1 MKYSNLRN
9 LLFKTLLVVLFPLQF
24 LAFIPTS
31 HQLISAP
38 TNGIRHIQALR
49 LMEYFLRTNTD
60 SLWNN
65 AMYMNKI
72 SKELEDREGVL
83 VSKWMFGNYFIKKG
97 QASTGI
103 DFLKEVKYY
112 YVSKGDFEKVCKL
125 LNDIGIGYFLQGD
138 YATAEEHYKAS
149 LRAGDETVNPSL
161 SILAEVNLAKLYIQQ
176 KKLEKAQALLNHYI
190 KEAKRLKKFESVA
203 NAYGVKADVYLSQNN
218 LEIASEFCEKQ
229 WKYALLSNSVQQ
241 KVNALT
247 NKGIIAFT
255 NNDFQAALHC
265 FLDVLSLRKQE
276 HFPHRMYEAY
286 YNMAGVYLDTDNQ
299 LSFSYIDSAQQVAHR
314 YGLLVSEREALLYK
328 RNDLNLPI
336 DENQLKN
343 LEKTIALLEEQ
354 NKEEREAVVLTLKD
368 MKNKEQKTTWHSSFY
383 WWMVAILFLGMIPF
397 GYRLSHKR

>member
-1 MKYSNLRN
+1 MKYSHLRN
-9 LLFKTLLVVLFPLQF
+9 SLFTTLLVVLFPLQF

-38 TNGIRHIQALR
+38 TSGIRHTQALR

-97 QASTGI
+97 QATIGI

-112 YVSKGDFEKVCKL
+112 YVSRGDFEKVCKL

-176 KKLEKAQALLNHYI
+176 KKLEKAQALLDHYI
-190 KEAKRLKKFESVA
+190 NEAKRLKKFESVA
-203 NAYGVKADVYLSQNN
+203 NAYGVKADIYLSKHK

-255 NNDFQAALHC
+255 NDDFKAALKC
-265 FLDVLSLRKQE
+265 FMDVLELRKKE

-286 YNMAGVYLDTDNQ
+286 YNMAAVYLEIDNQ
-299 LSFSYIDSAQQVAHR
+299 LSFSYIDSAQQIAHQ

-328 RNDLNLPI
+328 RNDLNLLI
-336 DENQLKN
+336 NENQLKN
-343 LEKTIALLEEQ
+343 LEQTIALLEEQ
-354 NKEEREAVVLTLKD
+354 NKEERDAVVLTLKD
-368 MKNKEQKTTWHSSFY
+368 MKVREQKTTWHSSLY
-383 WWMVAILFLGMIPF
+383 WWIVAVFMLSIIPF
-397 GYRLSHKR
+397 CLKRL